1 MPRRTVILEAGLVYF
16 ATVFA
21 VGFLLGTVRT
31 LLVLPHVGPVWAVA
45 LELPLILAASWLL
58 CGWTLRRFR
67 VAAGRPRLLMG
78 TVALG
83 LLLLAELTLAIALGE
98 GPRAFVTGLVTPA
111 GALGL
116 AGQLAFALFPA
127 LRSRQPTAEGGG

>member
-1 MPRRTVILEAGLVYF
+1 MPRRTAALEAGLVYF

-31 LLVLPHVGPVWAVA
+31 LLVLPRVGPVWAVA
-45 LELPLILAASWLL
+45 LELPLMLAASWLL
-58 CGWTLRRFR
+58 CGWTLRRFGVPAGAPR
-67 VAAGRPRLLMG
+67 VLMG

-83 LLLLAELTLAIALGE
+83 LLLLAELTLAVALGE
-98 GPRAFVTGLVTPA
+98 GLRAFFSGLVTPA

-116 AGQLAFALFPA
+116 AGQLAFGLFPA
-127 LRSRQPTAEGGG
+127 LRSRQPAAEQDG